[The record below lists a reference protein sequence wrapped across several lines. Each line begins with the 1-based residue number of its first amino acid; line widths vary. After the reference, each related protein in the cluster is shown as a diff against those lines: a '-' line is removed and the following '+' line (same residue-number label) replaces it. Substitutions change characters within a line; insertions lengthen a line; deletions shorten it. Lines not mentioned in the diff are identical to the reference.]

1 MPTSVPRDIFVTLW
15 DAAPLAPDMSLALE
29 GNEVLLEKGVST
41 LKVLTNGNVY
51 VGRAPSSGVKD
62 IPGAYMVD
70 VDGGFPASLPS
81 VLAAN
86 IRPVNKGETV
96 WTLDA
101 MTLMRIGQ
109 VAAGKGVNWTAPV
122 AVTGSEVNKPCY
134 VTAPAGPR

>member
-1 MPTSVPRDIFVTLW
+1 
-15 DAAPLAPDMSLALE
+15 MSLALE

-51 VGRAPSSGVKD
+51 VGRAPGSGVKD

-96 WTLDA
+96 
-101 MTLMRIGQ
+101 MR
-109 VAAGKGVNWTAPV
+109 
-122 AVTGSEVNKPCY
+122 
-134 VTAPAGPR
+134 